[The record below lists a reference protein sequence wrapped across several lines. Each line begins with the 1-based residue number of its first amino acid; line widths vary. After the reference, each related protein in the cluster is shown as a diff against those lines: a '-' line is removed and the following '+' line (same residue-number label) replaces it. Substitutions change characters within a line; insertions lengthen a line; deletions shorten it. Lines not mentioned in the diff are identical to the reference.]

1 MSIILIILSQIN
13 WGFNFLR
20 LKKLILVVYMLS
32 REFIFSEKRSD
43 RIKRHLLFW
52 IFWWLY
58 FGVMHAVQP
67 FNPQLSYFQKLPYTI
82 LESILLMLPQ
92 FLLVYPL
99 LYFVLPR
106 YLLNNKYVS
115 GFLWIAIFVVFA
127 SFVNYMMIE
136 HVNTQL
142 LSIVLPEKYLPTIVR
157 PKAIN
162 LAMGTIGGMK
172 GNITTAAIA
181 LGIKYIKHWY
191 LKEQRNLQ
199 LQKENTEAQLQL
211 LTARV
216 HPHFLFNTLNNIY
229 SKAQNES
236 PGSAKM
242 IMELSHIL
250 RFVLDEGKHALVSLD
265 SELQML
271 SDYINLEKTRY
282 DDKLDLHVSMPS
294 KNENIY
300 IAPLLLLPF
309 IENCFKHGASK
320 MLKNPWINL
329 KIELKNISLFMKIM
343 NGKKS
348 SVKPGNGRK
357 GTGIE
362 NVRKRLDLLYKD
374 NYTLQVNEDEEV
386 FVVNLTIQL
395 VKIDPSVIPETK
407 HSTTYA

>member
-343 NGKKS
+343 NGKRVLS
-348 SVKPGNGRK
+348 N
-357 GTGIE
+357 
-362 NVRKRLDLLYKD
+362 
-374 NYTLQVNEDEEV
+374 QVTAGKE
-386 FVVNLTIQL
+386 
-395 VKIDPSVIPETK
+395 PE
-407 HSTTYA
+407 

>member
-142 LSIVLPEKYLPTIVR
+142 LSIVLPEKYLPAIVR